1 MAPDTLPEPLRVA
14 LAVAAT
20 LERLHVPYVLVGSLA
35 SSLYGAPR
43 STDDVDF
50 LVDLQPDGVPPLVAA
65 LTPAYYVSAEAAR
78 AAATAPHGG
87 AFNAVHLKSAVK
99 VDLFVVGDD
108 SFDTERLA
116 RRQPVRLTG
125 ELEGAP
131 AEVFVDTSEHTVLRK
146 LEWYRRGGEVSERQ
160 WGDVIGV
167 VRAQGERLDRD
178 YMRTW
183 AERLGVGDL
192 LERAFREGSRE

>member
-1 MAPDTLPEPLRVA
+1 MHSRLGRVA

-20 LERLHVPYVLVGSLA
+20 LERLHVPYAVVGSLA

-50 LVDLQPDGVPPLVAA
+50 LVALLPDAVPPLVAA

-87 AFNAVHLKSAVK
+87 ALNVIHLESAVK
-99 VDLFVVGDD
+99 VDLFVAGDD
-108 SFDTERLA
+108 AFDTERLA
-116 RRQPVRLTG
+116 RRQRVRVTAD
-125 ELEGAP
+125 AP
-131 AEVFVDTSEHTVLRK
+131 FDLYVDTSEHTVLRK

-178 YMRTW
+178 YMRAW

-192 LERAFREGSRE
+192 LDRAFREGSPE